1 MKKTSD
7 LAQLLQTMNEVFYD
21 IEMEEEFPNLF
32 YQAFLSGQN
41 EIYQKSISEV
51 KHFHEDWIGTIE
63 SFFPSLNKIANNAK
77 SGLRYEQEVTAI
89 EKAKKINSD
98 SVRHLAANTH
108 LIKEVRK
115 DQVIPKKILVT
126 NAEIEYAIYENRFI
140 KTLIERLFKFVNSR
154 YQIIKSNVESYEK
167 KHFNLKSNFN
177 IRDAE
182 VDLYID
188 LNIKEEI
195 DDETIKER
203 NNELLRRV
211 TYLLKQINGLRE
223 TPFMEELKHAKP
235 VVPPIMKTSIILKN
249 VDYNNCYILW
259 LYLDKY
265 NILDFDLE
273 VNESNLPL
281 DKQYSKNINQS
292 VLMAFTSIVGNQ
304 KELKDRFEYIDVKEY
319 KKKSIKN
326 VKRNLKDIVKNP
338 DPFEVENTE
347 INQYYLEQNKAI
359 FKKNLDKHLEGS
371 SSYDVALKKALRDTI
386 AITNALYNSYFE
398 FDTDDEDLEEIFFQ
412 QLMKEDLD
420 AELVKAKDK
429 ARVAR
434 IIRETKEVDYNNAIR
449 LEKRML
455 REIDRI
461 DKEII
466 KENKRK
472 IHDTAKK
479 MAIEERIRIERD
491 NLAKNQGI
499 LTDYLSIVSEQKKIL
514 ADEQKAFEEKL
525 KENARKLKEEEK
537 ERILQEKK
545 KAQQKYQAEMKAL
558 QTKQR
563 REKQRLEKLIKEQ
576 RRLQREKL
584 KKEKENTKK
593 ASALRIQKAKENI
606 QKEYEDKRKKQVKA
620 DPKD

>member
-7 LAQLLQTMNEVFYD
+7 LAQLLKTMNEVFYE

-41 EIYQKSISEV
+41 EIYQKSISEI

-63 SFFPSLNKIANNAK
+63 SFFPSLNKICNNAK

-108 LIKEVRK
+108 LIKEVK
-115 DQVIPKKILVT
+115 ADMVVPKKILVT

-140 KTLIERLFKFVNSR
+140 KTLIDRLFRFVNSR
-154 YQIIKSNVESYEK
+154 HEIIKKNVESFEK
-167 KHFNLKSNFN
+167 KHFNLKSKFN
-177 IRDAE
+177 IREAE
-182 VDLYID
+182 VDMNID

-195 DDETIKER
+195 DDEKIKEG
-203 NNELLRRV
+203 NQELLRRV
-211 TYLLKQINGLRE
+211 HHLLKQINGLRE
-223 TPFMEELKHAKP
+223 TPFMQELKNSKP

-273 VNESNLPL
+273 VKESNLPF
-281 DKQYSKNINQS
+281 DKQYMKNVYQT
-292 VLMAFTSIVGNQ
+292 VLMTFTTIIGNQ
-304 KELKDRFEYIDVKEY
+304 KELKDRFEYIDVNQY

-338 DPFEVENTE
+338 DPFELESTQ

-359 FKKNLDKHLEGS
+359 FKNNLDKHLDES
-371 SSYDVALKKALRDTI
+371 SSYDVALRKALRDTI

-398 FDTDDEDLEEIFFQ
+398 FDTDDEDLEDIFFQ
-412 QLMKEDLD
+412 QLMKENLD
-420 AELVKAKDK
+420 QELSKAKDK

-434 IIRETKEVDYNNAIR
+434 IIRETKEIDYNNAIR
-449 LEKRML
+449 LEKKML

-461 DKEII
+461 DKEVI

-472 IHDTAKK
+472 IHDEAKK
-479 MAIEERIRIERD
+479 KAIEERIRIERE

-499 LTDYLSIVSEQKKIL
+499 LSDYLSIVGEQKRIL
-514 ADEQKAFEEKL
+514 AEEQKAFEEKL
-525 KENARKLKEEEK
+525 KENQRLLKEEEK
-537 ERILQEKK
+537 EIIALEKK
-545 KAQQKYQAEMKAL
+545 KALQKYQQEMRAL
-558 QTKQR
+558 RSKQR
-563 REKQRLEKLIKEQ
+563 QEKLKLEKQIKEQ
-576 RRLQREKL
+576 RRIQKEKIKNERSKTKDASLERIKKAKEKIQKDYEEKL
-584 KKEKENTKK
+584 KN
-593 ASALRIQKAKENI
+593 SQSSNS
-606 QKEYEDKRKKQVKA
+606 
-620 DPKD
+620 

>member
-7 LAQLLQTMNEVFYD
+7 LAQLLKTMNEVFYE

-41 EIYQKSISEV
+41 EIYQKSISEI

-63 SFFPSLNKIANNAK
+63 SFFPSLNKICNNAK

-108 LIKEVRK
+108 LIKEVK
-115 DQVIPKKILVT
+115 ADMVVPKKILVT

-140 KTLIERLFKFVNSR
+140 KTLIDRLFRFVNSR
-154 YQIIKSNVESYEK
+154 HEIIKKNVESFEK
-167 KHFNLKSNFN
+167 KHFNLKSKFN
-177 IRDAE
+177 IREAE
-182 VDLYID
+182 VDMNID

-195 DDETIKER
+195 DDEKIKEG
-203 NNELLRRV
+203 NQELLRRV
-211 TYLLKQINGLRE
+211 HHLLKQINGLRE
-223 TPFMEELKHAKP
+223 TPFMQELKNSKP

-273 VNESNLPL
+273 VKESNLPF
-281 DKQYSKNINQS
+281 DKQYMKNVYQT
-292 VLMAFTSIVGNQ
+292 VLMTFTTIIGNQ
-304 KELKDRFEYIDVKEY
+304 KELKDRFEYIDVNQY

-338 DPFEVENTE
+338 DPFELESTQ

-359 FKKNLDKHLEGS
+359 FKNNLDKHLDES
-371 SSYDVALKKALRDTI
+371 SSYDVALRKALRDTI

-398 FDTDDEDLEEIFFQ
+398 FDTDDEDLEDIFFQ

-420 AELVKAKDK
+420 QELSKAKDK

-434 IIRETKEVDYNNAIR
+434 IIRETKEIDYNNAIR
-449 LEKRML
+449 LEKKML

-461 DKEII
+461 DKEVI

-472 IHDTAKK
+472 IHDEAKK
-479 MAIEERIRIERD
+479 KAIEERIRIERE

-499 LTDYLSIVSEQKKIL
+499 LSDYLSIVGEQKRIL
-514 ADEQKAFEEKL
+514 AEEQKAFEEKL
-525 KENARKLKEEEK
+525 KENQRLLKEEEK
-537 ERILQEKK
+537 EIIALEKK
-545 KAQQKYQAEMKAL
+545 KALQKYQQEMRAL
-558 QTKQR
+558 RSKQR
-563 REKQRLEKLIKEQ
+563 QEKLKLEKQIKEQ
-576 RRLQREKL
+576 RRIQKEKIKNERSKTKDASLERIKKAKEKIQKDYEEKL
-584 KKEKENTKK
+584 KN
-593 ASALRIQKAKENI
+593 SQSSNS
-606 QKEYEDKRKKQVKA
+606 
-620 DPKD
+620 

>member
-7 LAQLLQTMNEVFYD
+7 LAQLLKTMNEVFYE

-41 EIYQKSISEV
+41 EIYQKSISEI

-63 SFFPSLNKIANNAK
+63 SFFPSLNKICNNAK

-108 LIKEVRK
+108 LIKEVK
-115 DQVIPKKILVT
+115 ADMVVPKKILVT

-140 KTLIERLFKFVNSR
+140 KTLIDRLFRFVNSR
-154 YQIIKSNVESYEK
+154 HEIIKKNVESFEK
-167 KHFNLKSNFN
+167 KHFNLKSKFN
-177 IRDAE
+177 IREAE
-182 VDLYID
+182 VDMNID

-195 DDETIKER
+195 DDEKIKEG
-203 NNELLRRV
+203 NQELLRRV
-211 TYLLKQINGLRE
+211 HHLLKQINGLRE
-223 TPFMEELKHAKP
+223 TPFMQELKNSKP

-273 VNESNLPL
+273 VKESNLPF
-281 DKQYSKNINQS
+281 DKQYMKNVYQT
-292 VLMAFTSIVGNQ
+292 VLMTFTTIIGNQ
-304 KELKDRFEYIDVKEY
+304 KELKDRFEYIDVNQY

-338 DPFEVENTE
+338 DPFELESTQ

-359 FKKNLDKHLEGS
+359 FKNNLDKHLDES
-371 SSYDVALKKALRDTI
+371 SSYDVALRKALRDTI

-398 FDTDDEDLEEIFFQ
+398 FDTDDEDLEDIFFQ
-412 QLMKEDLD
+412 QLMKEDLEQ
-420 AELVKAKDK
+420 ELSKAKDK

-434 IIRETKEVDYNNAIR
+434 IIRETKEIDYNNAIR
-449 LEKRML
+449 LEKKML

-461 DKEII
+461 DKEVI

-472 IHDTAKK
+472 IHDEAKK
-479 MAIEERIRIERD
+479 KAIEERIRIERE

-499 LTDYLSIVSEQKKIL
+499 LSDYLSIVGEQKRIL
-514 ADEQKAFEEKL
+514 AEEQKAFEEKL
-525 KENARKLKEEEK
+525 KENQRLLKEEEK
-537 ERILQEKK
+537 EIIALEKK
-545 KAQQKYQAEMKAL
+545 KALQKYQQEMRAL
-558 QTKQR
+558 RSKQR
-563 REKQRLEKLIKEQ
+563 QEKLKLEKQIKEQ
-576 RRLQREKL
+576 RRIQKEKIKNERSKTKDASLERIKKAKEKIQKDYEEKL
-584 KKEKENTKK
+584 KN
-593 ASALRIQKAKENI
+593 SQSSNS
-606 QKEYEDKRKKQVKA
+606 
-620 DPKD
+620 

>member
-7 LAQLLQTMNEVFYD
+7 LAQLLKTMNEVFYE

-41 EIYQKSISEV
+41 EIYQKSISEI

-63 SFFPSLNKIANNAK
+63 SFFPSLNKICNNAK

-108 LIKEVRK
+108 LIKEVK
-115 DQVIPKKILVT
+115 DDMVVPKKILVT

-140 KTLIERLFKFVNSR
+140 KTLIDRLFRFVNSR
-154 YQIIKSNVESYEK
+154 HEIIKKNVESFEK
-167 KHFNLKSNFN
+167 KHFNLKSKFN

-182 VDLYID
+182 VDMDID
-188 LNIKEEI
+188 LNIKEEY
-195 DDETIKER
+195 DDEKLKEG
-203 NNELLRRV
+203 NQELLRRV
-211 TYLLKQINGLRE
+211 HHLLKQINGLRE
-223 TPFMEELKHAKP
+223 TPFMQELKNSKP

-273 VNESNLPL
+273 VKESNLPF
-281 DKQYSKNINQS
+281 DKQYMKNVYQT
-292 VLMAFTSIVGNQ
+292 VLMTFTTIIGNQ
-304 KELKDRFEYIDVKEY
+304 KELKDRFEYIDVNQY

-338 DPFEVENTE
+338 DPFELESTQ

-359 FKKNLDKHLEGS
+359 FKNNLDKHLDES
-371 SSYDVALKKALRDTI
+371 SSYDVALRKALRDTI

-398 FDTDDEDLEEIFFQ
+398 FDTDDEDLEDIFFQ
-412 QLMKEDLD
+412 QLMKEDLNQ
-420 AELVKAKDK
+420 ELSKAKDK

-434 IIRETKEVDYNNAIR
+434 IIRETKEIDYNNAIR
-449 LEKRML
+449 LEKKML

-461 DKEII
+461 DKEVI

-472 IHDTAKK
+472 IHDEAKK
-479 MAIEERIRIERD
+479 KAIEERIRIERE

-499 LTDYLSIVSEQKKIL
+499 LSDYLSIVGEQKRIL
-514 ADEQKAFEEKL
+514 AEEQKAFEDKL
-525 KENARKLKEEEK
+525 KENQRILREEEK
-537 ERILQEKK
+537 EIIALEKK
-545 KAQQKYQAEMKAL
+545 KALQKYQQEMRAL
-558 QTKQR
+558 RSKQR
-563 REKQRLEKLIKEQ
+563 QEKMKLEKQIKEQ
-576 RRLQREKL
+576 RRIQKEKIKNERMKTKDASLERIKKAKEKIQKDYEEKL
-584 KKEKENTKK
+584 KN
-593 ASALRIQKAKENI
+593 SQSSNS
-606 QKEYEDKRKKQVKA
+606 
-620 DPKD
+620 

>member
-7 LAQLLQTMNEVFYD
+7 LAQLLKTMNEVFYE

-41 EIYQKSISEV
+41 EIYQKSISEI

-63 SFFPSLNKIANNAK
+63 SFFPSLNKITNNAK

-108 LIKEVRK
+108 LIKEIKNGDV
-115 DQVIPKKILVT
+115 VPKKILVT

-140 KTLIERLFKFVNSR
+140 KTLIDRLFKFVNSR
-154 YQIIKSNVESYEK
+154 HEIIKKNVESFEK
-167 KHFNLKSNFN
+167 KHFNLKSKFN
-177 IRDAE
+177 IREAE
-182 VDLYID
+182 VDMNID
-188 LNIKEEI
+188 LNIKEEY
-195 DDETIKER
+195 DDDALKEG
-203 NNELLRRV
+203 NQELLRRV
-211 TYLLKQINGLRE
+211 HHLLKQINGLRE
-223 TPFMEELKHAKP
+223 TPFMQELKNAKP

-273 VNESNLPL
+273 VKESNLPF
-281 DKQYSKNINQS
+281 DKYYMKNVYQT
-292 VLMAFTSIVGNQ
+292 VLMTFTTIIGNQ
-304 KELKDRFEYIDVKEY
+304 KELKDRFEYIDVNQY

-338 DPFEVENTE
+338 DPFELENTQ

-359 FKKNLDKHLEGS
+359 FKNNLDKHLDES
-371 SSYDVALKKALRDTI
+371 SSYDVALRKALRDTI

-398 FDTDDEDLEEIFFQ
+398 FDTDDEDLEDLFFQ
-412 QLMKEDLD
+412 QLMKEDLNQ
-420 AELVKAKDK
+420 ELTKAKDK

-449 LEKRML
+449 LEKKML

-461 DKEII
+461 DKELI

-472 IHDTAKK
+472 IHDDAKK
-479 MAIEERIRIERD
+479 KAIEERIRIERE

-499 LTDYLSIVSEQKKIL
+499 LSDYLSIVGEQKRIL
-514 ADEQKAFEEKL
+514 ADEQKAFEDKL
-525 KENARKLKEEEK
+525 KENQRLLKEEEK
-537 ERILQEKK
+537 EIIALEKK
-545 KAQQKYQAEMKAL
+545 KALQKYQQQMRAL
-558 QTKQR
+558 RTKQR
-563 REKQRLEKLIKEQ
+563 HEKMKLEKQIKEQ

-584 KKEKENTKK
+584 KEEKQRTKDASKE
-593 ASALRIQKAKENI
+593 RIQKAKEKI
-606 QKEYEDKRKKQVKA
+606 QKDYEGKLNKNINSNS
-620 DPKD
+620 